1 MLTKRQLV
9 APLRIGSLLALGT
22 SLLAQTEGW
31 RQIQT
36 AHTPGDRALGAM
48 AFDEARGQMVLFGG
62 PSMSNDTWTYDG
74 TDWQQ
79 RSPTRVPVG
88 RDQHC
93 MAYDPIRQRVLMYGG
108 RQYLGTLDD
117 TWEWTGSDWT
127 QVGSGADSRLTAAM
141 AFDPVRQQMLRYG
154 GTGPGGVNSETRAW
168 NGSQWVLLTSGGP
181 APREMVAIS

>member
-1 MLTKRQLV
+1 
-9 APLRIGSLLALGT
+9 
-22 SLLAQTEGW
+22 
-31 RQIQT
+31 
-36 AHTPGDRALGAM
+36 
-48 AFDEARGQMVLFGG
+48 
-62 PSMSNDTWTYDG
+62 
-74 TDWQQ
+74 
-79 RSPTRVPVG
+79 
-88 RDQHC
+88 
-93 MAYDPIRQRVLMYGG
+93 MYGG